1 MLPSA
6 ARLRTSA
13 DFAAATRLGSRGS
26 SENVVVHLLPT
37 DRPGSPRAGF
47 VVSRKVGNSVVRHRV
62 TRRLRPLV
70 VARLD
75 RLAPGTDLIVRALP
89 ASGRATSVT
98 LGADLDTCLAAALR
112 RAARAPGSAAA
123 ADRRAVPRS
132 STAAVPLTAA
142 AAVAV
147 TAAVALDRRGVLVRC
162 RISDRAGDGSVTG
175 PVLAGAPVRSADEVT
190 EPAPRGSL
198 LARALILPIRG
209 YQTFISP
216 ALPPTCRYY
225 PSCSA
230 YAVEALRVHGAVKG
244 MWLAIRRIARCH
256 PWHWSGY
263 DPVPPRK
270 PRRGGAAAQVPP
282 GESGRLGEPTA
293 ATDGSLEVAPG
304 PAGAVGG
311 AFDPAPARSVDPTA
325 VMSERSVDP
334 TAVRPERP
342 VEAAALIQARP
353 PTAVPEAGSSAA

>member
-1 MLPSA
+1 M
-6 ARLRTSA
+6 
-13 DFAAATRLGSRGS
+13 
-26 SENVVVHLLPT
+26 
-37 DRPGSPRAGF
+37 
-47 VVSRKVGNSVVRHRV
+47 VRHRV

-89 ASGRATSVT
+89 ASGRATSVA
-98 LGADLDTCLAAALR
+98 LGRRPGYLPGR
-112 RAARAPGSAAA
+112 RAAPARPGPRPGRRSRPPGRPEII
-123 ADRRAVPRS
+123 DRRRAFDRRPAFDPRR
-132 STAAVPLTAA
+132 
-142 AAVAV
+142 
-147 TAAVALDRRGVLVRC
+147 ALDRYGVLVWC

-175 PVLAGAPVRSADEVT
+175 PVLAGAPVRSTAGVT
-190 EPAPRGSL
+190 DPAPRGSL

-263 DPVPPRK
+263 DPVPPRR

-282 GESGRLGEPTA
+282 GESGRVGEPTA
-293 ATDGSLEVAPG
+293 ATDGSFEVPPC

-311 AFDPAPARSVDPTA
+311 AFDPAPAWPVDPTA
-325 VMSERSVDP
+325 VTSERSDDP
-334 TAVRPERP
+334 TVVRPERP
-342 VEAAALIQARP
+342 VEAAALIEARP
-353 PTAVPEAGSSAA
+353 PTAAPEAGSSAA